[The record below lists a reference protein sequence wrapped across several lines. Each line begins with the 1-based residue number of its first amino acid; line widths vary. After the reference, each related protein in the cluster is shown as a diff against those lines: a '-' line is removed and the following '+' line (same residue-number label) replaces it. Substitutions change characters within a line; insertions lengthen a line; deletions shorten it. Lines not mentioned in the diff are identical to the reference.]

1 MATMGEIMRNPSA
14 ATKEDVEAW
23 GEIMKTLREFKQSLI
38 PYEGITLKSGRN
50 IKEISQRIYQENLI
64 LSAIME
70 AFVFKE
76 EYFFKDMNKWVFNYV
91 DKDFIWDVSVPYYNM
106 CVAKLCNL
114 KLLEVICQNEDDKNP
129 LFKITNKGK
138 ESLRQQT
145 FANLAQSS
153 LYNYQA
159 SLSNEQSVKLNN
171 QIKRITVASV
181 LVAFAALVVA
191 VIALFKEKNF

>member
-14 ATKEDVEAW
+14 ATKEDVEAL
-23 GEIMKTLREFKQSLI
+23 GEIMKILREFKQSLM
-38 PYEGITLKSGRN
+38 PYEGITLKSGRD

-76 EYFFKDMNKWVFNYV
+76 EYYFKDMNEWVFNYA
-91 DKDFIWDVSVPYYNM
+91 DKEFVWDVSVPYYKM

-114 KLLEVICQNEDDKNP
+114 KLLEAIYQTEDDKNP
-129 LFKITNKGK
+129 LFKITSNGR

-153 LYNYQA
+153 LFNYQA
-159 SLSNEQSVKLNN
+159 CNTNEQSVKINSS
-171 QIKRITVASV
+171 IRSITWGALIVAVVSAMIA
-181 LVAFAALVVA
+181 LAALF
-191 VIALFKEKNF
+191 ISIM

>member
-1 MATMGEIMRNPSA
+1 
-14 ATKEDVEAW
+14 
-23 GEIMKTLREFKQSLI
+23 
-38 PYEGITLKSGRN
+38 
-50 IKEISQRIYQENLI
+50 
-64 LSAIME
+64 ME

-76 EYFFKDMNKWVFNYV
+76 EYYFKDMNRWVFNYV

-129 LFKITNKGK
+129 LFKITNNGK

-181 LVAFAALVVA
+181 LVAFAAFVVA
-191 VIALFKEKNF
+191 VIALFKEKIF